1 MTPTSPNP
9 PVETAVAVRP
19 LFRPFRLN
27 QLELANRVVMAPM
40 TRRFSPGGVPTSE
53 VAEYYRRRAEG
64 GVGLIITEGTTI
76 NRPAASNDEAIP
88 NFHTPASLE
97 GWASVVSGVHAAG
110 SRIALQ
116 LWHQGL
122 LRMPGSG
129 PHPEAPTEG
138 PAEAGNENAMGDI
151 AIGATIGA
159 FASAASDAKRIGF
172 DAVELHGAH
181 GYLIDQF
188 LWAASNRR
196 DDAYGGN
203 AAQRTRFAVE
213 IVQAVRAA
221 VGPDFPVIFRFSQW
235 KQQDYSARLAKT
247 PEMLAKLLEP
257 LTNAGVDMF
266 HASTRHYWDA
276 EFAGSNLNLAGWTR
290 KLTGKPTISVGS
302 VGLAG
307 PDFMAQLRGT
317 SSGAPVGNL
326 DDLLRRLDRDE
337 FDLIAVGRALISDPQ
352 WLAKIRNGQT
362 KALRPFD
369 RADLK
374 TLN

>member
-1 MTPTSPNP
+1 
-9 PVETAVAVRP
+9 
-19 LFRPFRLN
+19 
-27 QLELANRVVMAPM
+27 
-40 TRRFSPGGVPTSE
+40 
-53 VAEYYRRRAEG
+53 
-64 GVGLIITEGTTI
+64 
-76 NRPAASNDEAIP
+76 
-88 NFHTPASLE
+88 
-97 GWASVVSGVHAAG
+97 
-110 SRIALQ
+110 
-116 LWHQGL
+116 
-122 LRMPGSG
+122 
-129 PHPEAPTEG
+129 
-138 PAEAGNENAMGDI
+138 
-151 AIGATIGA
+151 
-159 FASAASDAKRIGF
+159 
-172 DAVELHGAH
+172 
-181 GYLIDQF
+181 
-188 LWAASNRR
+188 
-196 DDAYGGN
+196 
-203 AAQRTRFAVE
+203 
-213 IVQAVRAA
+213 
-221 VGPDFPVIFRFSQW
+221 
-235 KQQDYSARLAKT
+235 
-247 PEMLAKLLEP
+247 
-257 LTNAGVDMF
+257 MF